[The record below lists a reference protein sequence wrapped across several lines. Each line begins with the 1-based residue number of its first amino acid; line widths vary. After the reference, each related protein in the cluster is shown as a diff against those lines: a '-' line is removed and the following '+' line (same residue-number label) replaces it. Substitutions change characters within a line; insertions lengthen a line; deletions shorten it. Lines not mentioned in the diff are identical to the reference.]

1 MKKVVFTFALAAL
14 CAAQGFG
21 LAWAEDAKTPEAPAP
36 DAAANAPAPDAATN
50 APAADSGQAPAAGA
64 APDQAAP
71 APTAEQAAPNP
82 ALTTHDMLFDVLK
95 GSYSLRICT
104 NINDV
109 VVETFKQC
117 VADKLS
123 EAGTNGSP
131 SDAFQL
137 GVEYRAWAFMTT
149 HVGDMHERGEEWS
162 KEYRMASETEASYRQ
177 SVNDLMSRTGL
188 PEKQVCDMV
197 GGVDCPKQ

>member
-1 MKKVVFTFALAAL
+1 MKKITFTLALAMAL

-21 LAWAEDAKTPEAPAP
+21 TARADDTKTPDASAP
-36 DAAANAPAPDAATN
+36 DAAANAPAPD
-50 APAADSGQAPAAGA
+50 SGQAPAAEP

-71 APTAEQAAPNP
+71 APDQAAPAAEQAAPVAAP
-82 ALTTHDMLFDVLK
+82 TTHDMLVEVHQ
-95 GSYSLRICT
+95 GSVSLRYCT
-104 NINDV
+104 KIDKV

-123 EAGTNGSP
+123 EAGAKGTP

-137 GVEYRAWAFMTT
+137 GADYRAWAFMTT

-162 KEYRMASETEASYRQ
+162 KEYRMANETEASYRQ

-188 PEKQVCDMV
+188 PEKQVCDIV